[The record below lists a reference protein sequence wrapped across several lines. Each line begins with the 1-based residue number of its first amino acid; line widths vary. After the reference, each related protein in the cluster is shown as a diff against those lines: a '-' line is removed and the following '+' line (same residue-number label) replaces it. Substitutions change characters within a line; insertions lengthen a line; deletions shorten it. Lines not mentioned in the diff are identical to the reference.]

1 MWTIRS
7 ARGSTLTT
15 WCSTAQQ
22 RLYKPGSEQ
31 KISKN
36 VGTYIKACSNC
47 QFIINYNISGVADV
61 EHNVMKLT

>member
-7 ARGSTLTT
+7 AHGSILTT
-15 WCSTAQQ
+15 WPSTSQQ
-22 RLYKPGSEQ
+22 RWYKPGSKY

-36 VGTYIKACSNC
+36 MGTYIKTCSNC
-47 QFIINYNISGVADV
+47 QFIINYSVSGVADV